1 MWMTVQTLKPRFT
14 LASPCRRPCFPLSC
28 RCSSTFSLTSHPCVC
43 LSFSAS
49 DPFSHLLLPVRSR
62 HQHPVDNAGLFSFM
76 TLHWL
81 SPLARKAYKASS
93 LSLDDVWGL
102 SCHEASEINCQR
114 WGHRCTAS
122 RFIPVKKKKIF
133 VLNLSRYAKLIFPFR
148 WRSATPSWASAQVVT
163 GIWERLF
170 FSPAA
175 VVPFARWPWV
185 CFSFWANIE
194 KLSFHLPLLF
204 MWTWSA
210 DEPILFHTCTYT
222 HASKIDSS
230 RGEKKK
236 KKTSPKS
243 KAVSSAVWE
252 REATQWCGTAPC

>member
-133 VLNLSRYAKLIFPFR
+133 VLKSVALCEINVPLPLTFGYTQLSVSSGRDRHLRKTVLFSR
-148 WRSATPSWASAQVVT
+148 RSCSICTLTLS
-163 GIWERLF
+163 LF
-170 FSPAA
+170 FL
-175 VVPFARWPWV
+175 
-185 CFSFWANIE
+185 
-194 KLSFHLPLLF
+194 LSKYWETLFPPSSALYVNMICWWTYPL
-204 MWTWSA
+204 SHVH
-210 DEPILFHTCTYT
+210 IYT
-222 HASKIDSS
+222 RKQN
-230 RGEKKK
+230 RQQQWGKKKK

-252 REATQWCGTAPC
+252 REATQWC

>member
-1 MWMTVQTLKPRFT
+1 MGTV
-14 LASPCRRPCFPLSC
+14 LS
-28 RCSSTFSLTSHPCVC
+28 RSVWNQ
-43 LSFSAS
+43 LSK
-49 DPFSHLLLPVRSR
+49 VRS
-62 HQHPVDNAGLFSFM
+62 P
-76 TLHWL
+76 LHCI
-81 SPLARKAYKASS
+81 PI
-93 LSLDDVWGL
+93 
-102 SCHEASEINCQR
+102 HTCQ
-114 WGHRCTAS
+114 
-122 RFIPVKKKKIF
+122 KKKIF

-230 RGEKKK
+230 RGGKKKK

-252 REATQWCGTAPC
+252 REATQWC